1 MPYQPSLFSEDVY
14 RELVKKLSDKE
25 EEKLRREIHRLELRQ
40 KDVNSR
46 LWDDIASERCR
57 FTIVTGSGRKF
68 SVSGRNWPTGYQ
80 SCFAEAAELNDE
92 DNDEES
98 E

>member
-1 MPYQPSLFSEDVY
+1 VPYQSSLFSEELY
-14 RELVKKLSDKE
+14 RELTKKLSDKE

-46 LWDDIASERCR
+46 LWDDIVSEKCR
-57 FTIVTGSGRKF
+57 FTLVTASGKKF
-68 SVSGRNWPTGYQ
+68 SISGRNWPAGYQ
-80 SCFAEAAELNDE
+80 SCFAEPAELNDDNE
-92 DNDEES
+92 DDS